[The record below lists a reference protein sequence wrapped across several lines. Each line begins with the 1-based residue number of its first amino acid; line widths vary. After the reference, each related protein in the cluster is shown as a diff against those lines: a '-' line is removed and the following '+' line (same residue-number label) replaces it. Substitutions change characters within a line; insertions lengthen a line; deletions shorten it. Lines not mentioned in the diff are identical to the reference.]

1 MSASNVVA
9 MPATSLARLQ
19 VGNGRVEALAAAGHE
34 PLQVIRRLPAK
45 WFSDSESEIKQ
56 PIAAA
61 TPLVHAREDAGA
73 GSRLPRIQGIVL
85 HTLLERVAA
94 GTSGDHPDW
103 GRLTHSLLR
112 QHGLSRSDAASAHA
126 VVLRGLKNALGHGE
140 GRWLLAARNVAPSG
154 QSGDHTSRNQQS
166 WTEQSWSEQS
176 WTEQSWTSASAGRV
190 QVRRPDRVFFGGA
203 SPGVPGAD
211 YLWIVDYKTAALPEG
226 TPRDSF
232 LVASREQYR
241 SQLESYSELFRKLSA
256 LDERAAQRER
266 RLAMYHPMLPWL
278 DWWPA

>member
-1 MSASNVVA
+1 
-9 MPATSLARLQ
+9 
-19 VGNGRVEALAAAGHE
+19 VEALAAAGRE
-34 PLQVIRRLPAK
+34 PLQVLHRLPAE
-45 WFSDSESEIKQ
+45 WFTDSESEIKQ
-56 PIAAA
+56 SYAAA
-61 TPLVHAREDAGA
+61 TPLVHAREDAGS
-73 GSRLPRIQGIVL
+73 GSRLARIQGIVL

-103 GRLTHSLLR
+103 GRLAHSLLR

-126 VVLRGLKNALGHGE
+126 VVLRGLKNALGHDE

-154 QSGDHTSRNQQS
+154 QSGDHTSRNQKSWNDQS
-166 WTEQSWSEQS
+166 WTEQS
-176 WTEQSWTSASAGRV
+176 WTEQSWTSASGGRV

-266 RLAMYHPMLPWL
+266 RLAIYHPMLPWL